1 MDNRADDSVVI
12 ASEGGLRRAAC
23 RVMHVVH
30 PAEPE
35 VVDSGQAV
43 VQHEDLHR
51 GKAAACDKNERGAA

>member
-1 MDNRADDSVVI
+1 MVI

-30 PAEPE
+30 PAGPE

-51 GKAAACDKNERGAA
+51 RKAAACDKNERGAA